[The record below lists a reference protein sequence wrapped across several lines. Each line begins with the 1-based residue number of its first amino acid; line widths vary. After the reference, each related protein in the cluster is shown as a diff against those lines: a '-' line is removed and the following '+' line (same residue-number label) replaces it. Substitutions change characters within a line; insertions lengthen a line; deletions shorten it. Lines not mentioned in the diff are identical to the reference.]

1 MKKLI
6 NLVLAVLVMLS
17 FITHTYTQSFKVHLS
32 GTFGV
37 INPKYRVQCEVPIT
51 NYISSGMNM
60 NYYLFFWKG
69 PIFEPFV
76 RLYDGNDKGKFV
88 QAKLMYGN
96 LSTYAE
102 PGQELLNNKRW
113 STYGFGIGYGYKY
126 LLGKHFTIEPLTGLR
141 FLSHPPKSAMGDNP
155 LLWYISTGLMWDF
168 QIKFGLQF

>member
-1 MKKLI
+1 MKKII
-6 NLVLAVLVMLS
+6 NLLLAMLS
-17 FITHTYTQSFKVHLS
+17 FITFTHAQNFKGHISTTL
-32 GTFGV
+32 GI
-37 INPKYRVQCEVPIT
+37 INPKYRIQCEVPIT
-51 NYISSGMNM
+51 NYISSGVNM

-76 RLYDGNDKGKFV
+76 RLYDGNDKGQFI

-96 LSTYAE
+96 LSSYSE
-102 PGQELLNNKRW
+102 PNVSNELLDGKRW

-141 FLSHPPKSAMGDNP
+141 FLSRPPKSAMGDNP
-155 LLWYISTGLMWDF
+155 LLWQISTGLMWDL